1 MPNPL
6 SDLAKSVAQ
15 KIRQVADA
23 VETYAEAAGN
33 ASKPI
38 ELEPLAADLLERLAA
53 ALRFRGKRK
62 GG

>member
-1 MPNPL
+1 MPNEL
-6 SDLAKSVAQ
+6 TTIAKAVAQ
-15 KIRQVADA
+15 KIRQVADS

-53 ALRFRGKRK
+53 ALRWRSK
-62 GG
+62 GR